1 MNRMAATTPM
11 PINPDTM
18 DPRSPAVMLQG
29 ENESTC
35 ALEDGSASESTD
47 HRSEV
52 VASAIQR
59 VQVQLVS
66 GLFGDCVHDRYA

>member
-11 PINPDTM
+11 PIKPDTM
-18 DPRSPAVMLQG
+18 DPRSPATLHG
-29 ENESTC
+29 GHESTC
-35 ALEDGSASESTD
+35 ALEDGSAGESAN

-59 VQVQLVS
+59 VQMHLVS
-66 GLFGDCVHDRYA
+66 GLFGERVHDRYT